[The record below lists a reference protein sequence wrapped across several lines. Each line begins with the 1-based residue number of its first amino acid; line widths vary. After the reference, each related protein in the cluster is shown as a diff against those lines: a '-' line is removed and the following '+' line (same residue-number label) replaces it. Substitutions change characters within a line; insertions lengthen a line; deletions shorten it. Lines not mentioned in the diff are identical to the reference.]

1 MHAPPVTTSQTKKK
15 TKTRHTH
22 TVTHTHTHNT
32 QVITR
37 ISQQLS
43 RSASCGMHENDDD
56 NYDEGKLVTVVE
68 EVEDIQDKVYL
79 NIDIPNQTLI

>member
-1 MHAPPVTTSQTKKK
+1 
-15 TKTRHTH
+15 
-22 TVTHTHTHNT
+22 
-32 QVITR
+32 
-37 ISQQLS
+37 
-43 RSASCGMHENDDD
+43 MHEKDDD